1 MKRREV
7 DPRVVILKTAEARM
21 GARSHAEL
29 AKFTGI
35 KTATV
40 QKRFREP
47 GTTRLD
53 ELAAMVGTVLTEAE
67 MWELVT
73 GRRPKR

>member
-7 DPRVVILKTAEARM
+7 DPRVVVLKTAEARM

-29 AKFTGI
+29 AKISGI

-53 ELAAMVGTVLTEAE
+53 ELAAMVGTVLTEEEAWTLIAGKE
-67 MWELVT
+67 K
-73 GRRPKR
+73 KR